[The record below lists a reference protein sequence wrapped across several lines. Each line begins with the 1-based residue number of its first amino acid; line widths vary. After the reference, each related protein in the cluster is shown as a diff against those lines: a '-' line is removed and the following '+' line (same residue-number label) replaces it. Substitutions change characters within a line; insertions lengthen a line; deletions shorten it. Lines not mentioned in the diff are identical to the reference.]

1 MALVL
6 ATPDRP
12 YHSTPDREKDMI
24 HMDIDIEVDIESGK
38 ISGSVSHTFAPF
50 SSTCD
55 RISLDSEGNAIHGI
69 SMNGNA
75 LNFTL
80 NEPKLFID
88 LDDTYGWDDT
98 VTVTIEYTSYP
109 TIGFYFIRPDSS
121 YPAKKLQ
128 GWTQGEDTDNH
139 FWVPMHDYPN
149 DRMSWECRITV
160 DDPLDAISN
169 GELVSVEEN
178 DGQRTFY
185 WRSNVPNVSYLLSV
199 AVGDYKKIEDEW
211 DGIPVNY
218 WVYQEHDRDD
228 ALRSFGKTPAMMEF
242 FTDITGVRYPYEKY
256 DQTIIE
262 DFMWGGMENVT
273 NTHQTDRT
281 MHKEN
286 VRPIHSSDGLV
297 GHELAHQWFGDYLT
311 TRNWPNIWL
320 NEGFATYLELLWTE
334 YEAGPELA
342 EFERL
347 GNLGATVWADQSYR
361 RPTVQHYYY
370 NSIELFDSNIYS
382 KGSVILNMIRRILGD
397 DAFFRGIKHY
407 TRTHAAD
414 NVETTDLKK
423 SFEVTTGKNLDWFF
437 EQWVYQPGL
446 PEITASYRY
455 NRRSKLVTLELKQ
468 TQDAESTSL
477 FKLPM
482 TVIIDDGQV
491 KRHEIFFDK
500 EADTFTFPAEME
512 PLMVV
517 VDEGFQIPK
526 RLTFEKK
533 TDELLYQLQNA
544 PAPNDRIWAGR
555 ELADS
560 RSTKL
565 IHTALVDALENETK
579 WYVQRQIVNT
589 YQSMSPR
596 NGEDELLAA
605 YEGKDARVQR
615 AILSALRE
623 YESDEVTE
631 FLMNVMETED
641 NDYLVSSAYSS
652 LIKLDL
658 DKAKEKFD
666 WAMEQESHGE
676 TIRNTALSILTKEKT
691 DSNFSKLKEM
701 AVYGAAPYN
710 IRGSVFSRL
719 TQYREDH
726 PELLD
731 YFAKHINDPHRWVRW
746 TCADQVIRY
755 GNADQF
761 ADVLEMA
768 NGEPLRGGRI
778 ASIYET
784 LDRRLSRLKKSKDR
798 HEAKEVEKMQ
808 KMFSEKAEE
817 WSSN

>member
-1 MALVL
+1 MTDVAFQKCIS
-6 ATPDRP
+6 PDCG
-12 YHSTPDREKDMI
+12 
-24 HMDIDIEVDIESGK
+24 EVYD
-38 ISGSVSHTFAPF
+38 VSEAHV
-50 SSTCD
+50 TCSKCGELLD
-55 RISLDSEGNAIHGI
+55 VGYDWERARI
-69 SMNGNA
+69 
-75 LNFTL
+75 
-80 NEPKLFID
+80 
-88 LDDTYGWDDT
+88 
-98 VTVTIEYTSYP
+98 
-109 TIGFYFIRPDSS
+109 PDS
-121 YPAKKLQ
+121 
-128 GWTQGEDTDNH
+128 W
-139 FWVPMHDYPN
+139 
-149 DRMSWECRITV
+149 
-160 DDPLDAISN
+160 
-169 GELVSVEEN
+169 
-178 DGQRTFY
+178 
-185 WRSNVPNVSYLLSV
+185 
-199 AVGDYKKIEDEW
+199 
-211 DGIPVNY
+211 
-218 WVYQEHDRDD
+218 
-228 ALRSFGKTPAMMEF
+228 
-242 FTDITGVRYPYEKY
+242 
-256 DQTIIE
+256 
-262 DFMWGGMENVT
+262 
-273 NTHQTDRT
+273 
-281 MHKEN
+281 
-286 VRPIHSSDGLV
+286 
-297 GHELAHQWFGDYLT
+297 
-311 TRNWPNIWL
+311 
-320 NEGFATYLELLWTE
+320 
-334 YEAGPELA
+334 A